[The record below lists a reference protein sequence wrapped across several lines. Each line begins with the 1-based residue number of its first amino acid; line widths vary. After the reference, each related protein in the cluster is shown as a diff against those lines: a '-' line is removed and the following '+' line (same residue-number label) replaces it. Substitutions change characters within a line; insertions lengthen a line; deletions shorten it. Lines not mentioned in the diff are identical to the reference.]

1 MRNIV
6 NIAIVDDLSDDRSKL
21 QNYLID
27 YAARH
32 CLNWQIKLFS
42 SGEAFLNSL
51 SAISFAIVFLDIVMD
66 GINGMETAREMRKR
80 CPEILLVFVTTEED
94 YALEGYEVEAAGFLI
109 KNNSDQSTRLDKL
122 MQRLTSRLH
131 PDNILEVSENN
142 VSLQIPASRI
152 LYIEMLN
159 HDMLLH
165 TQEGNHL
172 VRMTM
177 SDIKDMLPKDGRF
190 FECHRGIIINLDT
203 VSTLDSQVII
213 MENGDTL
220 PVSRRKKTELD
231 QAYAARSIAR
241 VRRMI

>member
-66 GINGMETAREMRKR
+66 GINGMETAREMRKH
-80 CPEILLVFVTTEED
+80 CPETLLVFVTTEED

-177 SDIKDMLPKDGRF
+177 SDIKDMLPQDGRF